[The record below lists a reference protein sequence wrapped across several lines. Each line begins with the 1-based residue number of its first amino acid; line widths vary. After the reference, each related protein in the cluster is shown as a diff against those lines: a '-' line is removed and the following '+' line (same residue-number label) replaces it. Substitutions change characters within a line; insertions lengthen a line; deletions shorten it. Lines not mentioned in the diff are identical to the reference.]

1 MFLFNRFPQTADAG
15 TGERP
20 IRSLAKPVSWRVTG
34 SIDTLLLSWF
44 FTGDL
49 GIAAAIG
56 LTEVVTKML
65 LYYLHERA
73 WSRVAFG
80 RSGPH
85 RLAVATPRGADSP
98 GCPQMAAT
106 VDAANLGRQAVG

>member
-1 MFLFNRFPQTADAG
+1 MILFNRRAGATGG

-20 IRSLAKPVSWRVTG
+20 IRSLVKAVSWRVTG
-34 SIDTLLLSWF
+34 SIDTLLLAWF

-49 GIAAAIG
+49 KIAAAIG

-73 WSRVAFG
+73 WSRAAFG
-80 RSGPH
+80 HPGHGPA
-85 RLAVATPRGADSP
+85 AVTPLRVEG
-98 GCPQMAAT
+98 
-106 VDAANLGRQAVG
+106 LGRMQVIGAVENQDLRRRALG

>member
-1 MFLFNRFPQTADAG
+1 MIFFNGRSAAGGG

-20 IRSLAKPVSWRVTG
+20 MRSLLKAISWRVTG

-56 LTEVVTKML
+56 LTEVCTKML

-73 WSRVAFG
+73 WSRLTFG
-80 RSGPH
+80 HPGLCP
-85 RLAVATPRGADSP
+85 ATTATPVRVAEASS
-98 GCPQMAAT
+98 
-106 VDAANLGRQAVG
+106 LGHRALG